1 MKTDILIV
9 GSGCSGLY
17 AVLNLPEELDIML
30 ITKSDFESSDSFL
43 AQGGMCTLKD
53 PSDYDSF
60 FEDTLK
66 AGHYEN
72 DQKSVEIMIKSSP
85 DVVKDLVK
93 YGVSFTRDENGDF
106 VYTREGAHAHHR
118 ILFHEDITGKEITSH
133 LLNAVKKLKNVRMY
147 EYTTLL
153 DILCDGSKCCGG
165 IIRWPDGREE
175 QVEADYVILATG
187 GIGGTYKHSTNFK
200 HLTGDGVEIA
210 RRHNIE
216 LKNLDYVQIHPTTL
230 YSDNKEERSFLIS
243 ESVRGEG
250 AKLYNNSKERFTEE
264 LLPRDIL
271 TGNIRKEMK
280 REGSEHVWLSM
291 KTIDPEQLKEHFPN
305 IVEHCKEHG
314 YNVPD
319 EMIPVVPAQHYFM
332 GGIKVNL
339 QSKTSMDQLYA
350 IGETACNGVHGR
362 NRLASN
368 SLLESMVFA
377 KRAAK
382 EMTAEF
388 DKTKTKSFDN
398 VDFTPYEDKK
408 KLEKE
413 YKQLIRDEIDKE
425 NAKMNDKEKQ
435 EN

>member
-17 AVLNLPEELDIML
+17 AVLNLPDELDIML

-153 DILCDGSKCCGG
+153 DIFCDGSKCCGG

-230 YSDNKEERSFLIS
+230 YSDNKEAFLF
-243 ESVRGEG
+243 
-250 AKLYNNSKERFTEE
+250 L
-264 LLPRDIL
+264 
-271 TGNIRKEMK
+271 
-280 REGSEHVWLSM
+280 
-291 KTIDPEQLKEHFPN
+291 
-305 IVEHCKEHG
+305 
-314 YNVPD
+314 
-319 EMIPVVPAQHYFM
+319 
-332 GGIKVNL
+332 NL
-339 QSKTSMDQLYA
+339 
-350 IGETACNGVHGR
+350 
-362 NRLASN
+362 
-368 SLLESMVFA
+368 
-377 KRAAK
+377 
-382 EMTAEF
+382 
-388 DKTKTKSFDN
+388 
-398 VDFTPYEDKK
+398 
-408 KLEKE
+408 
-413 YKQLIRDEIDKE
+413 
-425 NAKMNDKEKQ
+425 
-435 EN
+435 

>member
-1 MKTDILIV
+1 MKIKTDVVIV
-9 GSGCSGLY
+9 GTGVAGMFSALK
-17 AVLNLPEELDIML
+17 LPRDKKIVI
-30 ITKSDFESSDSFL
+30 ITKEDMRSSDSFL
-43 AQGGMCTLKD
+43 AQGGICVLRD
-53 PSDYDSF
+53 ENDYDSY
-60 FEDTLK
+60 FEDTMK

-72 DQKSVEIMIKSSP
+72 RKESVDIMIRGSR
-85 DVVKDLVK
+85 DVINDLVG
-93 YGVSFTRDENGDF
+93 YGVDFKMDGDDF
-106 VYTREGAHAHHR
+106 AYTREGAHAHHR

-250 AKLYNNSKERFTEE
+250 ARLYDKNMNRFVDE
-264 LLPRDIL
+264 LLPRDLL
-271 TGNIRKEMK
+271 TQEIYKQMEKDGTDF
-280 REGSEHVWLSM
+280 VWEDLR
-291 KTIDPEQLKEHFPN
+291 TIPRDELISHFPN
-305 IVEHCKEHG
+305 IIEHCSQAG
-314 YNVPD
+314 YDVFH
-319 EMIPVVPAQHYFM
+319 ECIPIVPAQHYFM
-332 GGIKVNL
+332 GGIKVNHN
-339 QSKTSMDQLYA
+339 SKTSMDHLYA
-350 IGETACNGVHGR
+350 VGETACNGVHGK

-368 SLLESMVFA
+368 SLLESLVFA

-382 EMTAEF
+382 EIAGE
-388 DKTKTKSFDN
+388 
-398 VDFTPYEDKK
+398 
-408 KLEKE
+408 
-413 YKQLIRDEIDKE
+413 RR
-425 NAKMNDKEKQ
+425 
-435 EN
+435 